1 MSIEILSPAGSFDSL
16 VAAIR
21 CGADAVY
28 LGTKAFNARRN
39 AGNFDFDELK
49 EAVRYAHE
57 RSADIH
63 VTLNTLVADNEIT
76 DAVNTVKHICES
88 RADVLILQ
96 DLGVAFIAKTCAP
109 DIKRHASTQTSVQ
122 TAWGVNLMSEL
133 GFSRVVL
140 PRETSLKELENIR
153 KNTVAELECFV
164 HGALC
169 MSVSGQCY
177 LSAMLGSR
185 SGNRGLCAQP
195 CRLPFSAENG
205 TGHDLSLK
213 DISLIKGINEIEKSG
228 ACSAKIEGRMK
239 RSEYVAAAT
248 KSCFLAVRGE
258 ESAQLDSAL
267 RAVFSRS
274 GFTDGYAKGELSRD
288 MFGTRLK
295 EDVTSAK
302 QVLPMLERLYD
313 KEQPLMPVSFYL
325 SVIENE
331 TVTLSGS
338 AMGKSYFADSGV
350 VPEKAINKPVTDE
363 ILKQR
368 LSKCGGTPFY
378 ISNIEIDL
386 DDGLTVASSVVNSLR
401 REVLENLLNKI
412 GEREEKRFIPFKLSH
427 SEHICTNK
435 NLYVRLSDIS
445 QLPNELDDISVV
457 YLPLDTDTEKLKTV
471 SKRVK
476 VGVEIPRGIFGTADK
491 IYARLKEVKKVG
503 INLAYA
509 TNLDGLAM
517 ARELEMN
524 IHTGFTLN
532 IFNTLSLCELE
543 KLGVGEATVSV
554 EMTLQQIK
562 KLGGNIKRGI
572 IAYGNI
578 PLMLTRNCPIRNE
591 KTCDKCKSNSYLTD
605 RMGVKFP
612 VVCKN
617 GCSEVLN
624 SRPIYLADRLSEI
637 ENVDFITLYFT
648 KESKAQVTNIV
659 RLYLNGEKP
668 TGEFTRG
675 LYYRGV
681 E

>member
-1 MSIEILSPAGSFDSL
+1 MAIEILSPAGSFESL
-16 VAAIR
+16 VAGIR
-21 CGADAVY
+21 CGANAVY
-28 LGTKAFNARRN
+28 LGTKQFNARRN
-39 AGNFDFDELK
+39 AGNFDFDELTD
-49 EAVRYAHE
+49 AVKYAHE
-57 RSADIH
+57 RLADVH
-63 VTLNTLVADNEIT
+63 VTLNTLVSDNELAN
-76 DAVNTVKHICES
+76 AVETVKHICAS
-88 RADVLILQ
+88 GADVLILQ
-96 DLGVAFIAKTCAP
+96 DLGAAYIAKTCAP

-122 TAWGVNLMSEL
+122 TAWGVNLMSEM

-140 PRETSLKELENIR
+140 PRETSLTELENIR
-153 KNTVAELECFV
+153 KNTVAQLECFV

-213 DISLIKGINEIEKSG
+213 DISLINEIDALEKAG

-239 RSEYVAAAT
+239 RPEYVAAAT
-248 KSCFLAVRGE
+248 KACNLAVRGE
-258 ESAQLDSAL
+258 SDTELDSAL

-274 GFTDGYAKGELSRD
+274 GFTDGYAKGKPSRE

-295 EDVTSAK
+295 EDVTAAK
-302 QVLPMLERLYD
+302 AVLPKLERLYD
-313 KEQPLMPVSFYL
+313 KEQPLIPVDFYL

-338 AMGKSYFADSGV
+338 ANGKSYFADSGIL
-350 VPEKAINKPVTDE
+350 PEKAINKPMTADV
-363 ILKQR
+363 LKQR
-368 LSKCGGTPFY
+368 ISKCGGTAFY
-378 ISNIEIDL
+378 ANEIEVDL
-386 DDGLTVASSVVNSLR
+386 DDGLIVPSSVINALR
-401 REVLENLLNKI
+401 REVLDELLKKI
-412 GEREEKRFIPFKLSH
+412 GERKKKRFIPLNLSH
-427 SEHICTNK
+427 SEHICNEK
-435 NLYVRLSDIS
+435 KLYIRLSDIE
-445 QLPNELDDISVV
+445 QLPDDLDDVDVV
-457 YLPLDTDTEKLKTV
+457 YLPLDTDIAKLK
-471 SKRVK
+471 SLSQRVK
-476 VGVEIPRGIFGTADK
+476 LGVEIPRGIFGSADRVFV
-491 IYARLKEVKKVG
+491 RLNEVKQAG

-517 ARELEMN
+517 ARELKME

-554 EMTLQQIK
+554 ELTLQQIK
-562 KLGGNIKRGI
+562 KLGGKLKRGV
-572 IAYGNI
+572 IAYGSI
-578 PLMLTRNCPIRNE
+578 PLMLTKNCPIRNG

-612 VVCKN
+612 VVCSN

-648 KESKAQVTNIV
+648 KETKAEVQNILS
-659 RLYLNGEKP
+659 LYKSGEKP